1 MKLTSNFFHLVY
13 NLIGESLMI
22 IFGYEIDLQLLQV
35 VLQLNWIVEHDDI
48 KVCGF
53 QIDFKK
59 NYLVYKLNWTI
70 FGGPIWIYGYKI
82 DTHLFQWL
90 HNLKNQWM

>member
-1 MKLTSNFFHLVY
+1 MAQLKQMGMKLTSNFFHLVY

-22 IFGYEIDLQLLQV
+22 ILGYEIDLQLLQV
-35 VLQLNWIVEHDDI
+35 VLQLNWIVQHDGI

-59 NYLVYKLNWTI
+59 IDLVYRVQLDNFW
-70 FGGPIWIYGYKI
+70 WS
-82 DTHLFQWL
+82 HLDLWVQ
-90 HNLKNQWM
+90 N